1 MINIYNHLISLT
13 ILLAVV
19 IALRLLLFKRLSK
32 KTFVILWIV
41 CLTRLLIPASV
52 SSRFSICN
60 LFSAGE
66 TRQPAVSTVS
76 ASADISGESAASI
89 WPILILIWLTVA
101 LLFTVRLMIR
111 HGRAVREYRE
121 ALPYE
126 SLWLAEWRMCHRL
139 LRPLRVRQSDKAKG
153 AFTYGIFRPV
163 IVLPKSL
170 CCRGREEI
178 ECILEHE
185 YVHIA
190 GFDVLFKWAVALAAC
205 IYWFHP
211 FVWIM
216 YFLSIKDLEFS
227 CDEAVVRRLGR
238 KERTEYAALLI
249 RLEESR
255 LASSFVGAG
264 FGRNSTRERIEAIM
278 NIKKTTIAGLALS
291 ALLVTGVTVAFGTSA
306 RASEEKNTVPNANDS
321 KIVDSTGVDRSSKVI
336 KDSDVIEAEKIDKN
350 GSNNNKTVS
359 GEDDANITSNDKS
372 GTENTYVI
380 SINGDGHLLKLQDA
394 SGKTLKTYNNSK
406 PFEDS
411 LSTDDGIFTISN
423 K

>member
-19 IALRLLLFKRLSK
+19 IALRLLLFKRLPK

-52 SSRFSICN
+52 SSRFSIYN
-60 LFSAGE
+60 LFSMGE
-66 TRQPAVSTVS
+66 TGRAVVSTVS
-76 ASADISGESAASI
+76 ASADMSGESAASI

-101 LLFTVRLMIR
+101 LLLTVRLVIR

-139 LRPLRVRQSDKAKG
+139 RRPLRVRQSDKAKG
-153 AFTYGIFRPV
+153 AFTYGIFCPV

-170 CCRGREEI
+170 CCRSREEI

-190 GFDVLFKWAVALAAC
+190 GFDVLFKWAAALAAC

-278 NIKKTTIAGLALS
+278 NIKKTTIAGLALA

-306 RASEEKNTVPNANDS
+306 RASENENKQLGTQESEV
-321 KIVDSTGVDRSSKVI
+321 IGTTG
-336 KDSDVIEAEKIDKN
+336 AAGTEKIEKN
-350 GSNNNKTVS
+350 GSDGNKTVKS
-359 GEDDANITSNDKS
+359 GDSSDNEKAAQIEMHIISEDDGEYTLRVKDS
-372 GTENTYVI
+372 
-380 SINGDGHLLKLQDA
+380 
-394 SGKTLKTYNNSK
+394 SGKTLKTYK
-406 PFEDS
+406 IGGPFYDS
-411 LSTDDGIFTISN
+411 INGCIITN
-423 K
+423 KN